1 MASNESTSPSPTASA
16 ELKVP
21 EKDEKY
27 YFEDGDC
34 TFLVEGVLFKLHKFN
49 LRRDPESMFCNLFK
63 DAKGDKSE
71 TILLDDSA
79 EDFRALCWVMYALP
93 SEMYSISTTP
103 GSVDVRQYLRIL
115 EVAHKYILAHYESWA
130 WMMARLVPSALPSY
144 LDTCSE
150 DDLEHILSMALR
162 CKSSAPELFDLVE
175 VAWIAR
181 IKQEKVSYQRTL
193 TVGEL
198 YGLRI
203 LQAGVYMELRKQI
216 TSGPAVASAEHGFA
230 HFQLSYMQL
239 HRLLLGHALL
249 SNLARA
255 QIPTNIQTL
264 PRSAG
269 RYCDYHYNC
278 QNYWSNFLHNIH
290 GAASLERT
298 RASASANGYPCV
310 VEYVDT
316 LTASLNPP
324 MTLVA
329 DYFLGPQPVL

>member
-16 ELKVP
+16 EVKVP

-49 LRRDPESMFCNLFK
+49 LRRHPESMFCNLFK
-63 DAKGDKSE
+63 DANGEKSE
-71 TILLDDSA
+71 TIPLDDSA
-79 EDFRALCWVMYALP
+79 EDFRALCWVIYALP
-93 SEMYSISTTP
+93 SEMYMISTTP
-103 GSVDVRQYLRIL
+103 ESVDVRQYLRIL
-115 EVAHKYILAHYESWA
+115 DVAHKYILPHYESWA

-150 DDLEHILSMALR
+150 DDLEHILGMALR
-162 CKSSAPELFDLVE
+162 CKTSAPELLDLVE
-175 VAWIAR
+175 VPWIAR
-181 IKQEKVSYQRTL
+181 IKQGKVSYQRAL

-203 LQAGVYMELRKQI
+203 LQAEVYMELRKQI
-216 TSGPAVASAEHGFA
+216 VSGPATASAEHGFA

-249 SNLARA
+249 SNLARG
-255 QIPTNIQTL
+255 PTPIQTL
-264 PRSAG
+264 PRTS
-269 RYCDYHYNC
+269 YCNYHYNC
-278 QNYWSNFLHNIH
+278 QSVWEKFFQNIH
-290 GAASLERT
+290 DAASLERT
-298 RASASANGYPCV
+298 RQAVSGHSCIIVYLNTLSAS
-310 VEYVDT
+310 
-316 LTASLNPP
+316 LIPP

>member
-1 MASNESTSPSPTASA
+1 MAPNESTSPSPTASA
-16 ELKVP
+16 EVKVP

-181 IKQEKVSYQRTL
+181 IKQEKVSYQQTL

-203 LQAGVYMELRKQI
+203 LQAEVYMELRKQI

-255 QIPTNIQTL
+255 LTTTETL
-264 PRSAG
+264 PR
-269 RYCDYHYNC
+269 
-278 QNYWSNFLHNIH
+278 NIH
-290 GAASLERT
+290 DVASLERT
-298 RASASANGYPCV
+298 RAQASASGYPCV

-316 LTASLNPP
+316 LMASLIPP

-329 DYFLGPQPVL
+329 DYFLGPQPVS